1 MECRLVNSKDPWR
14 CQIRLRIE
22 KDENGQ
28 QLPTNKKEEPFGPPI
43 TNPEDLEEMI
53 RRAQLAILNPSV
65 PAEDFVDFDTSLLT
79 SGKPPL
85 GSRKQLQFSSNVVC
99 LDLSGPDLTDLS
111 FIDLPGR
118 LGRITEGGHLTL
130 VTLRNYIE
138 RCSW

>member
-28 QLPTNKKEEPFGPPI
+28 ALLTNKKEEPFGPPI

-65 PAEDFVDFDTSLLT
+65 PAQDFVDFDTESYT
-79 SGKPPL
+79 SGAPPL
-85 GSRKQLQFSSNVVC
+85 GSTKQLQFSSNVVC

-118 LGRITEGGHLTL
+118 RSQVTETGT
-130 VTLRNYIE
+130 
-138 RCSW
+138 